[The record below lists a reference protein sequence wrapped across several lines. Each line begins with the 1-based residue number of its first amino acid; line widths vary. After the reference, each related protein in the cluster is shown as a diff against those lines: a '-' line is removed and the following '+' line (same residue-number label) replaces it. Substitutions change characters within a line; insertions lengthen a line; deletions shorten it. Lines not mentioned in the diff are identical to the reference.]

1 MAARLSMHDVMSRI
15 MHDSDSGSDFE
26 VSDTV
31 SLFLCFIV
39 VT

>member
-1 MAARLSMHDVMSRI
+1 MNSAPVRTMADRLSMHDVMSRI

-31 SLFLCFIV
+31 S
-39 VT
+39 